1 MYKKYL
7 YEFQFLDFVNEVEIY
22 KYIIDI
28 GIVFLNMYQLYDIFE
43 KCDLN
48 WFYFVRV
55 LKDLLS
61 VMKEVLN

>member
-22 KYIIDI
+22 KYIID
-28 GIVFLNMYQLYDIFE
+28 IVFLNMYQLYDIFE